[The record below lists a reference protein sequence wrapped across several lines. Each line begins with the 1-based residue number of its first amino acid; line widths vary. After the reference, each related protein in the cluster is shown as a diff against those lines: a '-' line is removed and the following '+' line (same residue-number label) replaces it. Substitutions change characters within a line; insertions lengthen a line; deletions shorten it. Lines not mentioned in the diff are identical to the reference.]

1 MAQRRLQI
9 LPYTV
14 ARWAIIGKTS
24 VRWPKQREMLAQPLH
39 SEPAIAEIV
48 HQVQQ
53 SGAGEGWSALWGKI
67 HVPGLGL
74 AFGTKLLYFAGYKN
88 CVNGL
93 RPLVLDANVRRP
105 LNGAEAG
112 LTAKIKNHRADYE
125 RYLHLAEAWYNE
137 HSRNGSPEIVEFALF
152 KPGKE
157 LAKAE

>member
-67 HVPGLGL
+67 HVPGLGP
-74 AFGTKLLYFAGYKN
+74 AFGTKLLYFAG
-88 CVNGL
+88 VPDVATWPRSQPGSAVSL
-93 RPLVLDANVRRP
+93 RIPA
-105 LNGAEAG
+105 
-112 LTAKIKNHRADYE
+112 TTFQTQTQTE
-125 RYLHLAEAWYNE
+125 RGYPAP
-137 HSRNGSPEIVEFALF
+137 GSAASWASGDV
-152 KPGKE
+152 PGE
-157 LAKAE
+157 G